1 MKLIR
6 YLPSCFVAC
15 FTAALMSGCST
26 KNLPFSEQTVFSQTN
41 SQMFNELTRQFRHL
55 EQLPEKIW
63 AKENVYNK
71 TPSILMRSNSGKKK
85 LSRHQFFLVM
95 AGVPA
100 YFAILAAIGFTA
112 NIFTSRRKTNSTLP
126 SVAVTCRKKIYN
138 SPNRLSTLDYSK
150 FNYFIP
156 NFGDSFEEQKCPH
169 WCWAACV
176 KMVLQHDGLS
186 VTQEDVVK
194 RVFGATDPGEAPCR
208 PGKTEIALET
218 LSGWIVDNR
227 GTPSEIKYSDRINR
241 LSDDE
246 ISGYLSNHQPI
257 IVNLRNMNKI
267 SKIGDAV
274 VMIGADYNDGQLSK
288 VLIADPYPGRDAIR
302 AIPIA
307 EFKERADKFMKVYVT
322 KNMS

>member
-1 MKLIR
+1 
-6 YLPSCFVAC
+6 
-15 FTAALMSGCST
+15 
-26 KNLPFSEQTVFSQTN
+26 
-41 SQMFNELTRQFRHL
+41 MFNVLTRQFRHF

-63 AKENVYNK
+63 AKEDVYNK
-71 TPSILMRSNSGKKK
+71 TPSILIQSDSGKKK
-85 LSRHQFFLVM
+85 LSRKQFYLVL

-100 YFAILAAIGFTA
+100 YFAILGAIGFTA
-112 NIFTSRRKTNSTLP
+112 NIFSYFRKNNSTLA
-126 SVAVTCRKKIYN
+126 SAAVTCRKIYN
-138 SPNRLSTLDYSK
+138 SPNRSSTFDYSK

-156 NFGDSFEEQKCPH
+156 NFGNSFEEQKCHH

-194 RVFGATDPGEAPCR
+194 RVLGENEQGESPCR
-208 PGKTEIALET
+208 PGKTEFGLEA
-218 LSGWIVDNR
+218 LSGWIVENS
-227 GTPSEIKYSDRINR
+227 GTSSKIKYSDRINR

-246 ISGYLSNHQPI
+246 ITGYLSNHQPI
-257 IVNLRNMNKI
+257 IVNLRNMDKI

-322 KNMS
+322 KNLS